1 MTPPI
6 MGQAKEFIPSK
17 QLGPRLPQLQPGH
30 ELGQAPGTT
39 GTTHLAQARAFIPTA
54 PKPVLGQMGQMGQP
68 AQPQPS
74 QLVEHVNILGVP
86 GQTFKPL
93 GSQPPTDPGARA
105 SPVGGTGLNLRAEEF
120 QKPTTSLGGPMGFEA
135 PKQQDININS
145 KAFQPSRTPQ
155 EVLLAQAA
163 RQVVQPAQVQELQ
176 EYKKKIDEKIARAS
190 EQGTKLRLDDILE
203 DESITI
209 ENIDI
214 QDQIRLACNNAGRA
228 NFKQKTEELKK
239 LVEKRP
245 PKIGDDG
252 KEILDEK
259 SQRADEHLM
268 WLIHYILS
276 KRLRSQGLNL

>member
-1 MTPPI
+1 

-17 QLGPRLPQLQPGH
+17 PPGPRLPPQPGH
-30 ELGQAPGTT
+30 ELGPAAGTT
-39 GTTHLAQARAFIPTA
+39 GTAHLAQARAFIPAT
-54 PKPVLGQMGQMGQP
+54 PKPVLGQMGPMGQP

-74 QLVEHVNILGVP
+74 SLVDHLSILGGP
-86 GQTFKPL
+86 GPTFKPV
-93 GSQPPTDPGARA
+93 GSQLPTDAAQARA
-105 SPVGGTGLNLRAEEF
+105 SPVGATGLNLRAEAF
-120 QKPTTSLGGPMGFEA
+120 QKPTSSLGAPIGFEA

-145 KAFQPSRTPQ
+145 KAFQPSRPPQ
-155 EVLLAQAA
+155 QVLLPQAA
-163 RQVVQPAQVQELQ
+163 RQVVSPAQVQELQ
-176 EYKKKIDEKIARAS
+176 EYKRKIDEKIARAS

-209 ENIDI
+209 ENVDI

-245 PKIGDDG
+245 PKVGDDG

-259 SQRADEHLM
+259 S
-268 WLIHYILS
+268 
-276 KRLRSQGLNL
+276 